1 MYSRHNRS
9 GCTPQFLVVG
19 TLIVLCAVIAF
30 ALFQQFQA
38 LRPQAGLL
46 TSTAIVQRAT
56 VVPIVPTLTPEASPT
71 PKPHTLS
78 IVADRA
84 QLLTDI
90 TELYF
95 GTDDDWDLT
104 HLGQMAGHLEGTPN
118 IGQGGNY
125 VLAGHVEMKDGSP
138 GPFAFIGS
146 LQPGDFISVFS
157 DKPGTP
163 LVMQYAVSAVKIVKP
178 TDFDVI
184 RNHGYEELTLVT
196 CKDWDQK
203 TRTYLERV
211 VVHAR
216 PIMKAQV
223 VPPK

>member
-1 MYSRHNRS
+1 MYSRRNRS

-19 TLIVLCAVIAF
+19 TLIVLAAVIAF

-38 LRPQAGLL
+38 LRPQVIVP
-46 TSTAIVQRAT
+46 TSTAIAQHAT
-56 VVPIVPTLTPEASPT
+56 AAPTITPEATPT
-71 PKPHTLS
+71 ARPYTLK

-104 HLGQMAGHLEGTPN
+104 HLGQMAGHLEGTPD

-138 GPFAFIGS
+138 GPFALIGA
-146 LQPGDFISVFS
+146 LQPGDFISIFS
-157 DKPGTP
+157 DRPGTP
-163 LVMQYAVSAVKIVKP
+163 LIMQYAVSTVKTVKP

>member
-1 MYSRHNRS
+1 MYSRRNRS

-19 TLIVLCAVIAF
+19 TLIVLAAVIAF
-30 ALFQQFQA
+30 ALFQQFQV
-38 LRPQAGLL
+38 LRLQVVVS
-46 TSTAIVQRAT
+46 TSTAIAQRAA
-56 VVPIVPTLTPEASPT
+56 VAPIAPTLTPKAT
-71 PKPHTLS
+71 PKPYTLK

-138 GPFAFIGS
+138 GPFALIGS

-163 LVMQYAVSAVKIVKP
+163 LVMQYAVSAVKTVRP

-203 TRTYLERV
+203 TRSYLERV